1 MKTSAR
7 ANSSDRPMPA
17 TPLDILA
24 EELGA
29 VAGRIEREAGL
40 RIEAAV
46 ADLRRIDAEREL
58 RLVNLERS
66 VADRLA
72 AVRNGESVTIEQ
84 LAPLVAETVE
94 RAVAGLPV
102 PKDGESVT
110 VEQLAPLVA
119 EMVAKAVAALP
130 AAKDGESVTVEQL
143 APLVAE
149 TVERAVA
156 GLPAP
161 KDGESV
167 TVEQLAPLVAEVVD
181 RAVEALPKP
190 ENGKDGKLPI
200 VKEWSDRVHYAG
212 EVVTF
217 EGSTYQAGC
226 DTGRAPPHDDWVC
239 IAAAGQP
246 GADARSPR
254 VRETWSDQ
262 VKDYRELE
270 IVALNGAGFIARRD
284 NPGPCPGDGWQIIA
298 MQGKPGKPG
307 ERVKGDP
314 GPAGPRVA
322 SIEIDDQGL
331 LTLAN
336 ADGSTVAC
344 DLYPLLSKLQA

>member
-130 AAKDGESVTVEQL
+130 AA
-143 APLVAE
+143 
-149 TVERAVA
+149 
-156 GLPAP
+156 